1 VASDLLQRI
10 KAMPEINYLFWYT
23 DQPITFAEFLKAKPH
38 YMPIRYDDIDNALG
52 AAEMVSKAG

>member
-1 VASDLLQRI
+1 
-10 KAMPEINYLFWYT
+10 MPEINYLFWYT